1 MFSSN
6 KVEKLLQYKSNS
18 LYSSIVE
25 MKHFINLTSRV
36 INKLHIVQ
44 IVKQPNKYYIHIS
57 KNESY
62 AFFAF
67 GSGFLDSYDNVI
79 EICEKK
85 NKQDYDKITSE
96 IENMDDK

>member
-1 MFSSN
+1 
-6 KVEKLLQYKSNS
+6 
-18 LYSSIVE
+18 

-96 IENMDDK
+96 IDATGCSQKPMDTKS